1 MPKNTKGRKSS
12 NATAAAFGWDF
23 QSNAGI
29 VLMLHNLR
37 RAKSVRIEG
46 DEDVEVHLENGKRI
60 YAQAKGVQDPDD
72 TSHVIDKL
80 EGAIRTLS
88 DAARHGNVES
98 LVYVTNSP
106 NPFNDKTTSYKFERA
121 EADVAYVSLPQ
132 SCKDQIL
139 KICDKHGYDL
149 PVEKFSIR
157 TFDFSGDG
165 ENRYRIVK
173 TLVVEFLSS
182 LGLSERGWG
191 QKVLDRWHDEFWKNA
206 SQKDRNIVITKKKMV
221 WPLVVWLCEDIKSKI
236 DIEDVDEFEVEEVT
250 RQFRNIISD
259 KEDKF
264 EFVARVT
271 NEFEQFRKEAA
282 LRYRD
287 ALNAFVA
294 DSWQKFLNEFYLE
307 GVDNRTARI
316 IVSVTLERIIRTQTD
331 IERIKENVKLC

>member
-1 MPKNTKGRKSS
+1 MSDSLKGRKSS
-12 NATAAAFGWDF
+12 NAVAAAFGWDF
-23 QSNAGI
+23 QSSAGI
-29 VLMLHNLR
+29 VLMLHNLN

-46 DEDVEVHLENGKRI
+46 AEDVEINLENGRRI
-60 YAQAKGVQDPDD
+60 YAQAKGVQDPEDY
-72 TSHVIDKL
+72 SHVIDKL

-88 DAARHGNVES
+88 EVARHGSVES
-98 LVYVTNSP
+98 LVYITNSP

-121 EADVAYVSLPQ
+121 EADVPYSSLPQ

-139 KICDKHGYDL
+139 KICNKHRYNL

-173 TLVVEFLSS
+173 TLIVEFLSS

-206 SQKDRNIVITKKKMV
+206 SQRDRNIVITKKKMV

-236 DIEDVDEFEVEEVT
+236 DIEDIDELEIEDVT
-250 RQFRNIISD
+250 RRFRNIISD

-264 EFVARVT
+264 EFVAKVT
-271 NEFEQFRKEAA
+271 CEFESFRKGAA

-294 DSWQKFLNEFYLE
+294 NSWQKFLGEFCLE
-307 GVDNRTARI
+307 SVDSRTAQI
-316 IVSVTLERIIRTQTD
+316 IVSVALERIIRTQAD
-331 IERIKENVKLC
+331 IERIKESVNLC

>member
-1 MPKNTKGRKSS
+1 MSNDIKSRKSS
-12 NATAAAFGWDF
+12 NASAAAFGWDF

-29 VLMLHNLR
+29 VLMLHNLS

-46 DEDVEVHLENGKRI
+46 VEDVEIHLESGKRI

-72 TSHVIDKL
+72 TSHVIGKL
-80 EGAIRTLS
+80 EGAIRTLTE
-88 DAARHGNVES
+88 AARHGNVES

-106 NPFNDKTTSYKFERA
+106 NPFNDKTTSYRFAGA
-121 EADVAYVSLPQ
+121 EADVPYALLPQ
-132 SCKDQIL
+132 SCRDQIL
-139 KICDKHGYDL
+139 KICDNRGYNL

-157 TFDFSGDG
+157 TFDFSGEG

-173 TLVVEFLSS
+173 MLVVEFLAS

-191 QKVLDRWHDEFWKNA
+191 QKVLDRWQDEFWKNA
-206 SQKDRNIVITKKKMV
+206 SQSDRKIVITKKKMV

-236 DIEDVDEFEVEEVT
+236 DIDDVDELEIEDVT
-250 RQFRNIISD
+250 RQFRNVISD

-264 EFVARVT
+264 EFVAKVT
-271 NEFEQFRKEAA
+271 SEFELFRKKAA

-294 DSWQKFLNEFYLE
+294 ASWQKFLSEFCFE
-307 GVDNRTARI
+307 RVDDRTAQI
-316 IVSVTLERIIRTQTD
+316 IVSVVLERIIRTQAD
-331 IERIKENVKLC
+331 IERIKESVNLC

>member
-1 MPKNTKGRKSS
+1 MSNDIKSRKSS
-12 NATAAAFGWDF
+12 NASAAAFGWDF

-29 VLMLHNLR
+29 VLMLHNLD

-46 DEDVEVHLENGKRI
+46 VEDVEIHLESGKRI
-60 YAQAKGVQDPDD
+60 YAQAKGVRNPDD

-80 EGAIRTLS
+80 ESAIRTLTE
-88 DAARHGNVES
+88 AARHGNVES

-106 NPFNDKTTSYKFERA
+106 NPFNDKATSYRFAGA
-121 EADVAYVSLPQ
+121 EADVPYVSLPQ
-132 SCKDQIL
+132 SCKDQLL
-139 KICDKHGYDL
+139 KICDNCGYDL

-206 SQKDRNIVITKKKMV
+206 SQSDRKIVITKKKMV

-236 DIEDVDEFEVEEVT
+236 EIKDIDELEIEDVT
-250 RQFRNIISD
+250 RRFRNIISD

-264 EFVARVT
+264 EFVAKVT
-271 NEFEQFRKEAA
+271 CAFHLFRKGTA

-287 ALNAFVA
+287 ALNAFIA
-294 DSWQKFLNEFYLE
+294 DSWQKFLGEFCLE
-307 GVDNRTARI
+307 GVDRRTAKI
-316 IVSVTLERIIRTQTD
+316 IVSVALERIIRTQAD
-331 IERIKENVKLC
+331 IERIKESVNLC